1 MLEFKN
7 CAVAGP
13 RKGVNYSKEVLLT
26 KPNESMSLNEIISRF
41 MRGEALPVGQDGEY
55 FEGEEDLEKL
65 KKMDIVDRT
74 EYKER
79 MTKIVE
85 QYQKEEDERKA
96 QLLEDERQKFIKDVE
111 KRARLKAK
119 KQGQNGQSKV

>member
-1 MLEFKN
+1 MKYKN
-7 CAVAGP
+7 SSLP
-13 RKGVNYSKEVLLT
+13 PSRKGVDYSKEELLT
-26 KPNESMSLNEIISRF
+26 KPNESMSLTEIISRF

-74 EYKER
+74 EYKDR

-85 QYQKEEDERKA
+85 QYQKEEEERKA
-96 QLLEDERQKFIKDVE
+96 QLLKDERDKFIKDVE
-111 KRARLKAK
+111 KRARIKAK
-119 KQGQNGQSKV
+119 KQGQNGPSKV